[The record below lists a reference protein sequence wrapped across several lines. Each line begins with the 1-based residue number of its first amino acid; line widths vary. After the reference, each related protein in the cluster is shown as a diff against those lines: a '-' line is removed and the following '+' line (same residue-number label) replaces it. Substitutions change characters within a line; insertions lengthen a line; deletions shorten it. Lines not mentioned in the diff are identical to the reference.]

1 MNSRIAF
8 FFANPHA
15 HHSYFTVSALSR
27 LGTVILLCPPLQL
40 QLLTRAWKSEELNII
55 CPSSYVF
62 CCQLLSIIVFL
73 LYKLTLCTED
83 QYLRVL
89 SFLCNS
95 IIQHQGGL
103 VWVHYQDYLQLSQRS
118 RKLIFKDIC
127 EVIIASDP
135 SQPNWITTQA
145 AVDNADAIV
154 VPTTSIV
161 PSLSST
167 TKTFLIAP
175 YGGDKAAYTLFR
187 QVKSCVPASELP
199 RLNKPFLIV
208 ARSNSFR
215 KGIDILLG
223 ALNTLFTKSTHCN
236 YPAFQLCI
244 CGAVQ
249 EPDALE
255 LLCEFNRYLRASGR
269 FVPISAVQY
278 SQSEYLALLAKADL
292 FVMPSRLEGSSPA
305 ALEALWLGI
314 PCILSKQCGVSV
326 FKHGNHGI
334 LLESNNSR
342 LLADAI
348 LFALQSSQA
357 LSDWRFSLVA
367 DRHLFTWHNYFA
379 AYREL
384 TGTL

>member
-1 MNSRIAF
+1 M
-8 FFANPHA
+8 
-15 HHSYFTVSALSR
+15 
-27 LGTVILLCPPLQL
+27 GTVILLCPPLQL
-40 QLLTRAWKSEELNII
+40 QLLTRAWKFEELEII
-55 CPSSYVF
+55 CPSPYVF
-62 CCQLLSIIVFL
+62 CCQLLSIIIFL

-83 QYLRVL
+83 QYLRFL
-89 SFLCNS
+89 SSLCNS
-95 IIQHQGGL
+95 IIQCHGGGL

-118 RKLIFKDIC
+118 RKLVFKDIC
-127 EVIIASDP
+127 ELIIDSDP
-135 SQPNWITTQA
+135 SQPNWITTQS

-154 VPTTSIV
+154 VPTPSIV
-161 PSLSST
+161 PSLSATS
-167 TKTFLIAP
+167 KTVQIAS
-175 YGGDKAAYTLFR
+175 YGGDKAAYTQCR
-187 QVKSCVPASELP
+187 QAKSSVPACELP
-199 RLNKPFLIV
+199 RLRQRFLIV

-223 ALNTLFTKSTHCN
+223 ALNTLFTITTHRDF
-236 YPAFQLCI
+236 PAFELCI

-249 EPDALE
+249 EPDALD
-255 LLCEFNRYLRASGR
+255 LLSEFNRYLRASGR

-314 PCILSKQCGVSV
+314 PCILSKQCGVSI
-326 FKHGNHGI
+326 FKHGHHGI

-357 LSDWRFSLVA
+357 LSDWRSSLVC
-367 DRHLFTWHNYFA
+367 DRHLFTWHNYFT

-384 TGTL
+384 IGTL